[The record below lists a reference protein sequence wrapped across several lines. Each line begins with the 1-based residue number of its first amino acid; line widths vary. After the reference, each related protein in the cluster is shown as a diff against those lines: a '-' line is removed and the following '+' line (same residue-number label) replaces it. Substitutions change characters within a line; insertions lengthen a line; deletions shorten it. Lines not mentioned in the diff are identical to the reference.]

1 MGYNEFSTTSYARAK
16 EKLGLS
22 SMRHVTKRAEQ
33 KTKETGKLIASVDPA
48 VDPIR
53 RSLMRFDPDGEGHF
67 AVTVG
72 APMAVETICDTT
84 GSMGHNVDVMM
95 KNLPDTYGLLKE
107 VLPEFDVQ
115 LAAGIFGDVRDNFI
129 LQRPQFEMT
138 AEKIVDYLASMAPE
152 RNGADW
158 PEDPQYGL
166 FAAAYLT
173 DAYINRIGL
182 KRYHFCVSDAPA
194 HDCFDIATLERVFGE
209 RVLDYVC
216 ENIQAHRSTRSFTTV
231 GIHSLSI
238 ADVVVDLSR
247 LAFCFFLQVVDDT
260 DTTEFWSE
268 IYGRARVIKIPDTE
282 CLPRVQA
289 AIVGLTEGAISIAQ
303 VKEWLIEHDIRSDLA
318 QNLSDQFSRINLG
331 AQAILRA
338 QMSHP
343 LPKPGDIYKTKTELW
358 PMSAEEI
365 SADSKPSVEWL

>member
-1 MGYNEFSTTSYARAK
+1 MGYSEFSRTSYARTR

-22 SMRHVTKRAEQ
+22 SARHVTKRAEQ

-48 VDPIR
+48 IDPIR
-53 RSLMRFDPDGEGHF
+53 RSLMRLDPDGDGHF
-67 AVTVG
+67 VVTVG

-84 GSMGHNVDVMM
+84 GSMGDNVDVLM

-115 LAAGIFGDVRDNFI
+115 LAAGIFGDVRDKFI

-152 RNGADW
+152 RDGGDW
-158 PEDPQYGL
+158 PEDPHYGL

-182 KRYHFCVSDAPA
+182 RRYHFCVSDAPS
-194 HDCFDIATLERVFGE
+194 HDRFDISTLERVFGE
-209 RVLDYVC
+209 RVLDYVR
-216 ENIQAHRSTRSFTTV
+216 ENIQAHGLTRSFTAAT
-231 GIHSLSI
+231 IYDLEI
-238 ADVVVDLSR
+238 ADVVADLSEK
-247 LAFCFFLQVVDDT
+247 AFCFFLQVENEIA
-260 DTTEFWSE
+260 TTEFWSR
-268 IYGRARVIKIPDTE
+268 IYGRARVVKIPDTE
-282 CLPRVQA
+282 CLPQVQA
-289 AIVGLTEGAISIAQ
+289 AIVGLTEGVISIAQ
-303 VKEWLIEHDIRSDLA
+303 AKDWLIRHGINASLA
-318 QNLSDQFSRINLG
+318 RNLSDQLSQIDLG

-338 QMSHP
+338 QMPHP
-343 LPKPGDIYKTKTELW
+343 LPKAGDVYKTKTELW

-365 SADSKPSVEWL
+365 SVDSQSNIEWL